1 MSSEFELEHTK
12 RRLERQIK
20 RSHSLAARCMA
31 QVADADLPDVDRES
45 AAKRARLSIVTAYEL
60 EHSLERVEEAL
71 SA

>member
-12 RRLERQIK
+12 RRLEKQIK
-20 RSHSLAARCMA
+20 RSHDLAARCMA
-31 QVADADLPDVDRES
+31 QVADGDLPYVDRES
-45 AAKRARLSIVTAYEL
+45 AAKRARLSTAHEL